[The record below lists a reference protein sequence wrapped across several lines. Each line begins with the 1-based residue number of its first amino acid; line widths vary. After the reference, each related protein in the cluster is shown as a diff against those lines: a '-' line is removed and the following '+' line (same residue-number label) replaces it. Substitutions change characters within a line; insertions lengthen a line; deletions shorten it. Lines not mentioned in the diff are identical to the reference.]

1 VDASDALNAADA
13 VALSEG
19 GNDERLFFDWK
30 DVCHRISFVWT
41 ICATETKVRQY
52 IFVAQKEKSS
62 KSGKTGRPKLPT
74 GAAKSK
80 TIRTRFSPEE
90 HGRIEKAA
98 ARGCES
104 ISDWVRKVLLDA
116 AGDDIVPQ

>member
-1 VDASDALNAADA
+1 LPY
-13 VALSEG
+13 EFF
-19 GNDERLFFDWK
+19 LF
-30 DVCHRISFVWT
+30 WT
-41 ICATETKVRQY
+41 ICATETKRGQH

-62 KSGKTGRPKLPT
+62 KLGKTGRPKLPI

-90 HGRIEKAA
+90 HTRIERAA
-98 ARGCES
+98 KGNGDS

-116 AGDDIVPQ
+116 APDDIVPQ